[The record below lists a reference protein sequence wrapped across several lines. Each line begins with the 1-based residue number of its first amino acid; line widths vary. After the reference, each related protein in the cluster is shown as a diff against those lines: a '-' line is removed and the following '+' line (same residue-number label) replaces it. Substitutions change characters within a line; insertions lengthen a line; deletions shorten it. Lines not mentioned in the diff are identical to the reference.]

1 MKEILQLYVSL
12 EYSKPSIWRQIQLR
26 KETTFFELHHI
37 LQITMGWTNSHL
49 HEFNC
54 DGYRIGEIIEEFNM
68 EGFGSDEVTDSKTV
82 SIKDIIQKIDQPFRY
97 TYDFGDS
104 WDHILHIEKSL
115 PADPKIKYPI
125 CVGGGLSC
133 PPEDCGG
140 IHSYY
145 NYLDILKDKK
155 HVEYKELRTWI
166 GRNFDSNKF
175 DNETVNR
182 KLSNLKKFTSK

>member
-1 MKEILQLYVSL
+1 MEDILQLYVNL
-12 EYSKPSIWRQIQLR
+12 ESSNPAIWRQIQVR
-26 KETTFFELHHI
+26 KDTSFFELHHI

-82 SIKDIIQKIDQPFRY
+82 SIKDIIQKINESFRY

-104 WDHILHIEKSL
+104 WEHILHIGKSV
-115 PADPKIKYPI
+115 PSDPNIKYPI
-125 CVGGGLSC
+125 CMGGEMAC

-145 NYLDILKDKK
+145 NYLKILKDKK
-155 HVEYKELRTWI
+155 HKEYKELKIWM
-166 GRNFDSNKF
+166 GRNFDANKF
-175 DNETVNR
+175 DKEAVNR
-182 KLSNLKKFTSK
+182 KLRNLKK

>member
-1 MKEILQLYVSL
+1 VKDILQLYVNLDGSN
-12 EYSKPSIWRQIQLR
+12 PIIWRRIQVR
-26 KETTFFELHHI
+26 EDTSFFELHHI
-37 LQITMGWTNSHL
+37 LQITMGWKNSHL

-68 EGFGSDEVTDSKTV
+68 EGFGSDEVTDSKKI
-82 SIKDIIQKIDQPFRY
+82 SIKDIIKETDESFRY

-104 WDHILHIEKSL
+104 WDHILRIEKSL
-115 PADPKIKYPI
+115 PADTNIKYPI
-125 CVGGGLSC
+125 CIGGEMSC

-155 HVEYKELRTWI
+155 HVEYKELRRWM
-166 GRNFDSNKF
+166 GGNFDANKF
-175 DNETVNR
+175 DQDAVNQ
-182 KLSNLKKFTSK
+182 KLRNLKRFT